1 MIVQSKE
8 MLTAIA
14 QHKERRRR
22 EQQKTSVAV
31 PVSRCSGWES
41 GEHPQESEMA
51 PALHDDSADDDC
63 DPPEDYREYVDWRQD
78 YANSV
83 GMPLYEKIR

>member
-22 EQQKTSVAV
+22 EQTRAE
-31 PVSRCSGWES
+31 P
-41 GEHPQESEMA
+41 
-51 PALHDDSADDDC
+51 ADDLAPLDDTGPLDLDGGDC
-63 DPPEDYREYVDWRQD
+63 RRD

-83 GMPLYEKIR
+83 GMPLWEKIR